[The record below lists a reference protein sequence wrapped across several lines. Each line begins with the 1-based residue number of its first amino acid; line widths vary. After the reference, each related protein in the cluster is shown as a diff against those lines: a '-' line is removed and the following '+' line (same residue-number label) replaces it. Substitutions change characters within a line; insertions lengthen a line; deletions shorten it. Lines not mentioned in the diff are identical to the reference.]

1 MNKMMI
7 SLAAGMIMVL
17 AACNDSKNDAAQ
29 IEVKAAQTQ
38 QSTAKTYSELPVPAE
53 GTFSTIDW
61 SVALAAKPETVVF
74 VDVRNAGELNEGYVK
89 GSENIPIKELSRRAQ
104 NLPKDKSLLVYCRSG
119 RRSELASKYLVSQGF
134 TRVYNIAGG
143 YSAYP
148 SKVAASEVASEAE
161 VPAAPAVEQ
170 PKASITDVEWDRA
183 LEMQKS
189 GAFMVDVRTPEEV
202 AQGMVP
208 GAVNI
213 PLQEIKH
220 RLNEVPK
227 DKILLVYCRSGK
239 RSMAASQILIENGY
253 TQVNNVV
260 GGILAFPQ

>member
-1 MNKMMI
+1 MKKMMLCLAVCMALVI
-7 SLAAGMIMVL
+7 S
-17 AACNDSKNDAAQ
+17 ACNESGSRSTA
-29 IEVKAAQTQ
+29 EVKQTSAQ
-38 QSTAKTYSELPVPAE
+38 PAPKPGE
-53 GTFSTIDW
+53 ITVQKISW
-61 SVALAAKPETVVF
+61 EQALAMENAVF
-74 VDVRNAGELNEGYVK
+74 VDVRGASGLSDGFVK
-89 GSENIPIKELSRRAQ
+89 GSINIPMIDLKKRISE
-104 NLPKDKSLLVYCRSG
+104 LPKDKNILVYGKTDRGS
-119 RRSELASKYLVSQGF
+119 ASAASYFASVGLRAF
-134 TRVYNIAGG
+134 NIKGG
-143 YSAYP
+143 YSAHP
-148 SKVAASEVASEAE
+148 DLNK
-161 VPAAPAVEQ
+161 PAIV
-170 PKASITDVEWDRA
+170 DVDWNKA

-189 GAFMVDVRTPEEV
+189 GAFMIDVRTPEEV

-260 GGILAFPQ
+260 GGIMAFPQ